1 MKKRTGR
8 MFIYV
13 MDAESRDTLLELGY
27 VLLKKNKNQDVW
39 VFINKPNHQFDS
51 INVPYVV
58 SDTLTF

>member
-1 MKKRTGR
+1 

-13 MDAESRDTLLELGY
+13 MDAESRDALLELGY

-39 VFINKPNHQFDS
+39 VFVNKPDHQFDS

>member
-1 MKKRTGR
+1 MKKRTGI

-13 MDAESRDTLLELGY
+13 MDAESRDVLLELGY
-27 VLLKKNKNQDVW
+27 VLLKKNKNQNVW
-39 VFINKPNHQFDS
+39 VFINKPDHQFDS